1 MMMTHTLPTATVD
14 YEGGL
19 RTTCLHIRSGNQVV
33 TDAPVDN
40 RGKGEA
46 FSPTDLC
53 ATSLATCMLTIMGIK
68 AMDNGW
74 SLEGTKAEVI
84 KIMADE
90 PRRIGGITL
99 TIRMPEGLDNK
110 TRQILER
117 AGKTCPVALSLHPD
131 IRQDVTFIYPD

>member
-1 MMMTHTLPTATVD
+1 MTHTAPTAAVS
-14 YEGGL
+14 YEGTL
-19 RTTCLHIRSGNQVV
+19 RTTCLHIRSGNQIV

-53 ATSLATCMLTIMGIK
+53 ATSLASCMLTIMGIK

-74 SLEGTKAEVI
+74 SLEGTTAEVV
-84 KIMADE
+84 KIMAEE
-90 PRRIGGITL
+90 PRRIGGIRL
-99 TIRMPEGLDNK
+99 TIQMPKGLDNK

-117 AGKTCPVALSLHPD
+117 AGRTCPVALSLHPD

>member
-1 MMMTHTLPTATVD
+1 MTHTATTAAVS
-14 YEGGL
+14 YEGTL
-19 RTTCLHIRSGNQVV
+19 RTTCLHIRSGNQIV

-53 ATSLATCMLTIMGIK
+53 ATSLASCMLTIMGIK

-74 SLEGTKAEVI
+74 SLEGTTAEVV
-84 KIMADE
+84 KIMAEE
-90 PRRIGGITL
+90 PRRIGGIRL
-99 TIRMPEGLDNK
+99 TIQMPKGLDNK

-117 AGKTCPVALSLHPD
+117 AGRTCPVALSLHPD

>member
-1 MMMTHTLPTATVD
+1 MTHTAPTAAVA
-14 YEGGL
+14 YEGTL
-19 RTTCLHIRSGNQVV
+19 RTTCLHIRSGNQIV

-53 ATSLATCMLTIMGIK
+53 ATSLASCMLTIMGIK

-74 SLEGTKAEVI
+74 SLEGTTAEVV
-84 KIMADE
+84 KIMAEE
-90 PRRIGGITL
+90 PRRIGGIRL
-99 TIRMPEGLDNK
+99 TIQMPKGLDNK